1 MWAGYLRH
9 KHTQMRGEDIH
20 RRTWYPR
27 RDVGVRLLPQRGCV
41 GNKDMARP
49 QIPIV
54 KGTRSIISILLIY
67 KRVAWYGVYYGVYY
81 AIVYGVHFL
90 TRLSK
95 QRRAGTNILINEGQG
110 CTMLRHCRS
119 RWRKECDKLATC
131 DGNGATWVDTSEGAC
146 HIPNTSGVFSVQ
158 QVIIWRAMMTST
170 DFWHQR

>member
-1 MWAGYLRH
+1 MWAGHLRH

-81 AIVYGVHFL
+81 GVHFL
-90 TRLSK
+90 TNK
-95 QRRAGTNILINEGQG
+95 QRRAGTNILILTRARGAQCFDIAAPGGGKNAINWPPATATVPHGSIPPKEPAIFPIHLG
-110 CTMLRHCRS
+110 CSPSS
-119 RWRKECDKLATC
+119 R
-131 DGNGATWVDTSEGAC
+131 
-146 HIPNTSGVFSVQ
+146 
-158 QVIIWRAMMTST
+158 
-170 DFWHQR
+170 